1 MKKFSVRNLIFVF
14 LLILIFDK
22 MTYAASAAAGDLDVT
37 FGTNGKVI
45 TAVGNSNESAN
56 GVAIQSDGKIVAVG
70 GASSGSEN
78 DFAVVRY
85 NINGSL
91 DTSFSGDGK
100 LTTAIGDA
108 NEAAWCVALQSDGK
122 IVAAGYS
129 YNGSNEDFALVRY
142 HIDGSLDTSFG
153 TGGKVTT
160 QIGLSSEQI
169 RSIAIQSDGKI
180 VAAGWASDGISNDF
194 AVARY
199 NADGT
204 LDTSFSSDGKI
215 ITALVAANDT
225 AYSVA
230 IQANGKIVLVG
241 YSYNGTNNDFAIVR
255 YTSAGILDAT
265 FDSDGIVITAVGTR
279 SEVAYSVALQSDGKI
294 VAAGASNNGS
304 NDDVAVV
311 RYNEDG
317 SLDNTFSSDGKTT
330 TSIGTS
336 HEWVTS
342 VLLQDTGEIV
352 GVGQS
357 YNGSNYD
364 FALVRYNADGSP
376 DSSFGS
382 SGKVTTAIG
391 TSNDVANASKLQ
403 SDGKIIVVGYS
414 QASNNDFAVLRFQSA
429 NSSAPSAPTLN
440 SVSTGDRKITISF
453 TAGADNG
460 AAITDYEYSLNGGS
474 YISAGT
480 TTSPFTIT
488 GLNGRA
494 NYSVT
499 LKARNS
505 SGLSAAS
512 SSLSATTTDATLDAS
527 ETAAEAA
534 RVAAAKQQKELLEIL
549 SLLPEL
555 GKISVN
561 IGETSKAL
569 TGTKCVKG
577 KTIKYVYKG
586 AKCPKGFVKK
596 K

>member
-1 MKKFSVRNLIFVF
+1 MKKFSVRSLVIAIS
-14 LLILIFDK
+14 LILISDK
-22 MTYAASAAAGDLDVT
+22 MTYPASAAAGDLDLT
-37 FGTNGKVI
+37 FGTGGKVI

-100 LTTAIGDA
+100 VTTVIGDG
-108 NEAAWCVALQSDGK
+108 NDAAWSVALQSDGK

-129 YNGSNEDFALVRY
+129 HNGTNEDFALVRY
-142 HIDGSLDTSFG
+142 QIDGSLDTSFG

-160 QIGLSSEQI
+160 QIGASNEQA
-169 RSIAIQSDGKI
+169 RSVVIQSDGKI
-180 VAAGWASDGISNDF
+180 IAAGWSSNGSHNDF
-194 AVARY
+194 AIARY
-199 NADGT
+199 NSDGT
-204 LDTSFSSDGKI
+204 LDTTFSSDGKTT
-215 ITALVAANDT
+215 TAIGLTNDT

-230 IQANGKIVLVG
+230 IQGDGKILLVG
-241 YSYNGTNNDFAIVR
+241 YSSNGTNNDFAIVR
-255 YTSAGILDAT
+255 YNSDGNLDAT
-265 FDSDGIVITAVGTR
+265 FGTGGKVTTAIGSR
-279 SEVAYSVALQSDGKI
+279 SEVAFSVALQSNGKI
-294 VAAGASNNGS
+294 VVAGAINNGS

-317 SLDNTFSSDGKTT
+317 SPDTSFGSNGIVTT
-330 TSIGTS
+330 GIGAS
-336 HEWVTS
+336 HDWVTS
-342 VLLQDTGEIV
+342 LLIQDNGKIV

-376 DSSFGS
+376 DTSFGS
-382 SGKVTTAIG
+382 NGKVTTAIG
-391 TSNDVANASKLQ
+391 TLIDVANASKLQ
-403 SDGKIIVVGYS
+403 SDGKIVVVGYS
-414 QASNNDFAVLRFQSA
+414 QASNNDFAVLRYQSA
-429 NSSAPSAPTLN
+429 NSSVPGAPTLN

-460 AAITDYEYSLNGGS
+460 ATITDYEYSLNGGS

-480 TTSPFTIT
+480 TSSPFTIT
-488 GLNGRA
+488 GLSGRTA
-494 NYSVT
+494 YSVA

-512 SSLSATTTDATLDAS
+512 SSLSAITTDATLDAYES
-527 ETAAEAA
+527 AVEAA
-534 RVAAAKQQKELLEIL
+534 RIAAAKQQKELLEIL
-549 SLLPEL
+549 SLVPEL

-561 IGETSKAL
+561 IGETSKVLA
-569 TGTKCVKG
+569 GNKCVKG
-577 KTIKYVYKG
+577 KVIKYVYKG
-586 AKCPKGFVKK
+586 AKCPKGFVKRR
-596 K
+596 